1 MNFEL
6 LFSSHEK
13 RDKMKRDKKIDVFN
27 KEYIYIYM
35 CVCVRV
41 INIVDIY
48 ISLLFLNLNLFIYFL
63 FPKNEKLKVIL

>member
-35 CVCVRV
+35 CVCV
-41 INIVDIY
+41 
-48 ISLLFLNLNLFIYFL
+48 
-63 FPKNEKLKVIL
+63 